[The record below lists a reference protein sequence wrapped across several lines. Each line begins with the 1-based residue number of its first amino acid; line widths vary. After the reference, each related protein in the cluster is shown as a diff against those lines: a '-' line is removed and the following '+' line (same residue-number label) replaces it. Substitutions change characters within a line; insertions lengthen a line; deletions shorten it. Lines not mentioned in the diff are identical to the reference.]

1 METQKSGLFDSKM
14 KIVGLT
20 GGIGSGKSAVLSI
33 FSSQGVPCY
42 QSDSSAKKLMHQD
55 PELINQ
61 IKALFGDD
69 LYEGEKLNRGKL
81 AEVVFADKSKLES
94 LNAIVHPRVKEDFQ
108 LFLSQQNADYV
119 IKEAAIL
126 FETEGAEDCDVT
138 ILVTAPEDL
147 RIERV
152 MKREKSKVEH
162 IKSRMRHQWSD
173 EKKIPMADY
182 VINNIDWDKTLKKVE
197 EIHQKLVRVK

>member
-1 METQKSGLFDSKM
+1 M
-14 KIVGLT
+14 KIIGLT
-20 GGIGSGKSAVLSI
+20 GGIGSGKSAVLSV

-126 FETEGAEDCDVT
+126 FETGGAEDCDVT

-152 MKREKSKVEH
+152 MKREKSKVEL

-197 EIHQKLVRVK
+197 EIHQKLVRIK

>member
-1 METQKSGLFDSKM
+1 M

-126 FETEGAEDCDVT
+126 FETGGAEDCDVT

-152 MKREKSKVEH
+152 MKREKSKLEH

-197 EIHQKLVRVK
+197 EIHQKLFRIK

>member
-1 METQKSGLFDSKM
+1 M

-20 GGIGSGKSAVLSI
+20 GGIGSGKSAVLSV
-33 FSSQGVPCY
+33 FSSLGVPCY
-42 QSDSSAKKLMHQD
+42 QSDSSAKKLMQQD

-81 AEVVFADKSKLES
+81 ADVVFADESKLES

-126 FETEGAEDCDVT
+126 FETGGAEDCDVT

-197 EIHQKLVRVK
+197 EIHQKLVRIK

>member
-1 METQKSGLFDSKM
+1 M

-20 GGIGSGKSAVLSI
+20 GGIGSGKSAVLSV
-33 FSSQGVPCY
+33 FSSLGVPCY
-42 QSDSSAKKLMHQD
+42 QSDSSAKKLMQQD

-126 FETEGAEDCDVT
+126 FETGGAEDCDVT

-197 EIHQKLVRVK
+197 EIHQKLVRIK

>member
-1 METQKSGLFDSKM
+1 M

-20 GGIGSGKSAVLSI
+20 GGIGSGKSAVLSV
-33 FSSQGVPCY
+33 FSSLGVPCY
-42 QSDSSAKKLMHQD
+42 QSDSSAKKLMQQD

-61 IKALFGDD
+61 IKALFRDD

-94 LNAIVHPRVKEDFQ
+94 LNAIVHPRVKEDFH

-197 EIHQKLVRVK
+197 EIHQKLVRIK

>member
-1 METQKSGLFDSKM
+1 M

-33 FSSQGVPCY
+33 FPSQGVPCY

-126 FETEGAEDCDVT
+126 FETGGAEDCDVT

>member
-1 METQKSGLFDSKM
+1 VETKKSGLFDSKM

-20 GGIGSGKSAVLSI
+20 GGIGSGKSAVLSV

-126 FETEGAEDCDVT
+126 FETGGAEDCDVT

-152 MKREKSKVEH
+152 MKREKSKVEL

-197 EIHQKLVRVK
+197 EIHQKLVRIK

>member
-1 METQKSGLFDSKM
+1 M

-20 GGIGSGKSAVLSI
+20 GGIGSGKSAVLSV

-42 QSDSSAKKLMHQD
+42 QSDSSAKKLMQQD

-61 IKALFGDD
+61 IKALFRDD

-126 FETEGAEDCDVT
+126 FETGGAEDCDFT

-152 MKREKSKVEH
+152 MKREKSKVEL

-197 EIHQKLVRVK
+197 EIHQKLVRIK

>member
-1 METQKSGLFDSKM
+1 M

-94 LNAIVHPRVKEDFQ
+94 LNAIVNPRVKEDFQ

-126 FETEGAEDCDVT
+126 FETGGAEDCDVT

>member
-1 METQKSGLFDSKM
+1 M

-20 GGIGSGKSAVLSI
+20 GGIGSGKSAVLSV
-33 FSSQGVPCY
+33 FSSLGVPCY
-42 QSDSSAKKLMHQD
+42 QSDSRAKKLMQQD

-126 FETEGAEDCDVT
+126 FETGGAEDCDVN

-197 EIHQKLVRVK
+197 EIHQKLVRIK

>member
-1 METQKSGLFDSKM
+1 M

-20 GGIGSGKSAVLSI
+20 GGIGSGKSAVLSV
-33 FSSQGVPCY
+33 FSSLGVPCY
-42 QSDSSAKKLMHQD
+42 QSDSSAKKLMQQD

-61 IKALFGDD
+61 IKALFRDD

>member
-1 METQKSGLFDSKM
+1 MEAQKSGLFDSKM

-20 GGIGSGKSAVLSI
+20 GGIGSGKSAVLSV

-42 QSDSSAKKLMHQD
+42 KSDSSDKKLMHQD

-126 FETEGAEDCDVT
+126 FETGGAEDCDVT

-152 MKREKSKVEH
+152 MKREKTDVTQ
-162 IKSRMRHQWSD
+162 IKSRMNHQWND
-173 EKKIPMADY
+173 EKKILLADY
-182 VINNIDWDKTLKKVE
+182 VIDNIDWDKTLKKID
-197 EIHQKLVRVK
+197 EIHQKLLAIE

>member
-1 METQKSGLFDSKM
+1 M

-20 GGIGSGKSAVLSI
+20 GGIGSGKSAVLSV
-33 FSSQGVPCY
+33 FSSLGVPCY
-42 QSDSSAKKLMHQD
+42 QSDSSAKKLMQQD

-61 IKALFGDD
+61 IKALFRDD

-126 FETEGAEDCDVT
+126 FETGGAEDCDVT

-197 EIHQKLVRVK
+197 EIHQKLVRIK

>member
-1 METQKSGLFDSKM
+1 M

-126 FETEGAEDCDVT
+126 FETGGAEDCDVT

>member
-1 METQKSGLFDSKM
+1 M

-20 GGIGSGKSAVLSI
+20 GGIGSGKSAVLSV
-33 FSSQGVPCY
+33 FSSLGVPCY
-42 QSDSSAKKLMHQD
+42 QSDSRAKKLMQQD

-108 LFLSQQNADYV
+108 LFLSQQNADYA

-126 FETEGAEDCDVT
+126 FETGGAEDCDVS

-197 EIHQKLVRVK
+197 EIHQKLVRIK

>member
-1 METQKSGLFDSKM
+1 M

-20 GGIGSGKSAVLSI
+20 GGIGSGKSAVLSV
-33 FSSQGVPCY
+33 FSSLGVPCY
-42 QSDSSAKKLMHQD
+42 QSDSSAKKLMQQD

-61 IKALFGDD
+61 IKALFRDD

-126 FETEGAEDCDVT
+126 FETGGAEDCDVT

-152 MKREKSKVEH
+152 MKREKSKVEL

-197 EIHQKLVRVK
+197 EIHQKLVRIK

>member
-1 METQKSGLFDSKM
+1 M

-42 QSDSSAKKLMHQD
+42 QSDSSAKKLMQQD

-126 FETEGAEDCDVT
+126 FETGGAEDCDVT

>member
-1 METQKSGLFDSKM
+1 M

-20 GGIGSGKSAVLSI
+20 GGIGSGKSAVLSV
-33 FSSQGVPCY
+33 FSSLGVPCY
-42 QSDSSAKKLMHQD
+42 QSDSSAKKLMQQD

-81 AEVVFADKSKLES
+81 AEVVFTDKSKLES

-126 FETEGAEDCDVT
+126 FETGGAEDCDVT

-182 VINNIDWDKTLKKVE
+182 VINNIDWDKMLKKVE
-197 EIHQKLVRVK
+197 EIHQKLVRIK

>member
-1 METQKSGLFDSKM
+1 M

-20 GGIGSGKSAVLSI
+20 GGIGSGKSAVLSV

-126 FETEGAEDCDVT
+126 FETGGAEDCDVT

-152 MKREKSKVEH
+152 MKREKSKLEH

-197 EIHQKLVRVK
+197 EIHQKLFRIK

>member
-1 METQKSGLFDSKM
+1 M

-20 GGIGSGKSAVLSI
+20 GGIGSGKSAVLSV
-33 FSSQGVPCY
+33 FSSLGVPCY

-126 FETEGAEDCDVT
+126 FETGGAEDCDVT

-197 EIHQKLVRVK
+197 EIHQKLVRIK

>member
-1 METQKSGLFDSKM
+1 VETKKSGLFDSKM

-20 GGIGSGKSAVLSI
+20 GGIGSGKSAVLSV

-126 FETEGAEDCDVT
+126 FETGGAEDCDVT

-152 MKREKSKVEH
+152 MKREKSKVEL

-197 EIHQKLVRVK
+197 EIHQKLFRIK

>member
-1 METQKSGLFDSKM
+1 M

-20 GGIGSGKSAVLSI
+20 GGIGSGKSAVGAV

-126 FETEGAEDCDVT
+126 FETGGAEDCDVT

-152 MKREKSKVEH
+152 MKREKSKLEH

-173 EKKIPMADY
+173 EKKIPIADY

-197 EIHQKLVRVK
+197 EIHQKLFRIK

>member
-1 METQKSGLFDSKM
+1 VETQKSGLFDSKM

-20 GGIGSGKSAVLSI
+20 GGIGSGKSAVLSV
-33 FSSQGVPCY
+33 FSSLGVPCY

-55 PELINQ
+55 SELINQ

-126 FETEGAEDCDVT
+126 FETGGAEDCDVT

-152 MKREKSKVEH
+152 MKREKSKLEH

-173 EKKIPMADY
+173 EKKIPIADY

-197 EIHQKLVRVK
+197 EIHQKLFRIK

>member
-1 METQKSGLFDSKM
+1 M

-20 GGIGSGKSAVLSI
+20 GGIGSGKSAVLSV
-33 FSSQGVPCY
+33 FSSLGVPCY
-42 QSDSSAKKLMHQD
+42 QSDSSAKKLMQQD

-61 IKALFGDD
+61 IKALFRDD

-152 MKREKSKVEH
+152 MKREKAKVEH

-197 EIHQKLVRVK
+197 EIHQKLFRIK

>member
-1 METQKSGLFDSKM
+1 M

-20 GGIGSGKSAVLSI
+20 GGIGSGKSAVLSV
-33 FSSQGVPCY
+33 FSSLGVPCY
-42 QSDSSAKKLMHQD
+42 QSDSSAKKLMQQD

-61 IKALFGDD
+61 IKALFRDD

-126 FETEGAEDCDVT
+126 FETGGAEDCDFT

-152 MKREKSKVEH
+152 MKREKSKVEL

-197 EIHQKLVRVK
+197 EIHQKLVRIK

>member
-1 METQKSGLFDSKM
+1 M

-126 FETEGAEDCDVT
+126 FETGGAEDCDVT

-197 EIHQKLVRVK
+197 EIHQKLVRIK

>member
-1 METQKSGLFDSKM
+1 M

-20 GGIGSGKSAVLSI
+20 GGIGSGKSAVLSV
-33 FSSQGVPCY
+33 FSSLGVPCY

-55 PELINQ
+55 SELINQ

-126 FETEGAEDCDVT
+126 FETGGAEDCDVT

-173 EKKIPMADY
+173 EKKIPIADY

-197 EIHQKLVRVK
+197 EIHQKLFRIK

>member
-1 METQKSGLFDSKM
+1 M

-20 GGIGSGKSAVLSI
+20 GGIGSGKSAVLSV
-33 FSSQGVPCY
+33 FSSLGVPCY
-42 QSDSSAKKLMHQD
+42 QSDSSAKKLMQQD

-61 IKALFGDD
+61 IKALFRDD

-126 FETEGAEDCDVT
+126 FETEGAEECDVT

-197 EIHQKLVRVK
+197 EIHQKLVRIK

>member
-1 METQKSGLFDSKM
+1 M

-20 GGIGSGKSAVLSI
+20 GGIGSGKSAVLSV

-126 FETEGAEDCDVT
+126 FETGGAEDCDVT

-152 MKREKSKVEH
+152 MKREKSKVEL

-197 EIHQKLVRVK
+197 EIHQKLVRIK

>member
-1 METQKSGLFDSKM
+1 M

-126 FETEGAEDCDVT
+126 FETGGAEDCDVT

-152 MKREKSKVEH
+152 MKREKSKLEH

-197 EIHQKLVRVK
+197 EIHQKLVRIK